1 MSRTGPPGLMKQL
14 SMVPPLIDI
23 TNAQSL
29 DSCSWYGHRVQPLTI
44 PGGAPPPAI
53 GWGIGWSGP
62 SALKSSSKDCKL
74 QLALPQQGR
83 GRGPALLV
91 LVASSMLRGVMHG
104 LLRNSMSLVESACE
118 WKVSS
123 RGTVW
128 LGACGR
134 HDLNPKWAIHDL
146 RVLQGRGNR
155 TTNPDEA
162 GSSRWRPTAP
172 RVVPR

>member
-1 MSRTGPPGLMKQL
+1 MF
-14 SMVPPLIDI
+14 MVWS
-23 TNAQSL
+23 QSATINDPWRCAAPSNWL
-29 DSCSWYGHRVQPLTI
+29 GNRVER
-44 PGGAPPPAI
+44 AKC
-53 GWGIGWSGP
+53 
-62 SALKSSSKDCKL
+62 LKKL
-74 QLALPQQGR
+74 QQGLQASTCLPQQGR

-91 LVASSMLRGVMHG
+91 PVVSNMLRGVMHG

-134 HDLNPKWAIHDL
+134 HDLNPKRAIHDL

-162 GSSRWRPTAP
+162 GSNSMASYCATCRAEDEYLRH
-172 RVVPR
+172 R